1 MVKRINKVLSKFRTF
16 FFKKMK
22 VSIQGIK
29 GSYHHQVA
37 LELLG
42 NDIEINE
49 CLSFD
54 NLAESLKSNQVDFA
68 VMAIENSIA
77 GSIIPNYALIDNY
90 SLTIVDEYYIEI
102 KHQLM
107 ALPGSKLN
115 DIKEVASH
123 PMALL
128 QCKKFFKLH
137 PNIKLIEESDT
148 AAVAKR
154 ISDDKIKS
162 LGAIASYEC
171 SKIYKL
177 DIVSKNIHSI
187 SNNSTRFVLL
197 EKTSSNKSKLSYNK
211 ASIKFVLNH
220 KTGNLAAILNII
232 SENKLNLTK
241 IQSLPMAHTPWKYSF
256 FVDITFENQKFFEKT
271 SKIIKNVSESF
282 KILGTYN
289 NKLRNDTSK

>member
-1 MVKRINKVLSKFRTF
+1 
-16 FFKKMK
+16 MK

-29 GSYHHQVA
+29 GAYHHQVA

-54 NLAESLKSNQVDFA
+54 NLAESLKSNQVDLA

-241 IQSLPMAHTPWKYSF
+241 IQSLPMVHTPWKYSF

>member
-1 MVKRINKVLSKFRTF
+1 
-16 FFKKMK
+16 MK

-42 NDIEINE
+42 SDIEINE

-54 NLAESLKSNQVDFA
+54 NLAESLKSNQVDLA

-148 AAVAKR
+148 AAVANGEKKFLNLNAVL
-154 ISDDKIKS
+154 IFLKS
-162 LGAIASYEC
+162 LKNLQFKQ
-171 SKIYKL
+171 KI
-177 DIVSKNIHSI
+177 
-187 SNNSTRFVLL
+187 FVF
-197 EKTSSNKSKLSYNK
+197 N
-211 ASIKFVLNH
+211 F
-220 KTGNLAAILNII
+220 
-232 SENKLNLTK
+232 
-241 IQSLPMAHTPWKYSF
+241 M
-256 FVDITFENQKFFEKT
+256 
-271 SKIIKNVSESF
+271 
-282 KILGTYN
+282 
-289 NKLRNDTSK
+289 

>member
-1 MVKRINKVLSKFRTF
+1 M
-16 FFKKMK
+16 
-22 VSIQGIK
+22 
-29 GSYHHQVA
+29 A

-42 NDIEINE
+42 SDIEINE

-54 NLAESLKSNQVDFA
+54 NLAESLKSNQVDLA

-154 ISDDKIKS
+154 ISDNKIKS

-220 KTGNLAAILNII
+220 KTGNLAAILN
-232 SENKLNLTK
+232 L
-241 IQSLPMAHTPWKYSF
+241 SLIH
-256 FVDITFENQKFFEKT
+256 I
-271 SKIIKNVSESF
+271 
-282 KILGTYN
+282 
-289 NKLRNDTSK
+289 

>member
-1 MVKRINKVLSKFRTF
+1 
-16 FFKKMK
+16 MK

-29 GSYHHQVA
+29 GAYHHQVA

-54 NLAESLKSNQVDFA
+54 NLAESLKSNQVDLA

-241 IQSLPMAHTPWKYSF
+241 IQSLPMVHTPWKYSF

-282 KILGTYN
+282 KILGTYK